1 VSPAIRA
8 CRSCGAGELALVLS
22 LGAMPLANALL
33 TADDLGRPEP
43 RYPLDLVVCV
53 GCSLVQITET
63 VSPEV
68 LFREYFY
75 FSSVSEG
82 ALERARGL
90 ADRMLAG
97 RRWGPERLV
106 MEIASNDGYLLQ
118 HYRAR
123 GVRVLGIEPAR
134 NVAKVAEERGI
145 PTVTEFFGRELARQ
159 LLKGGDAAD
168 VLHAHNVL
176 AHVAD
181 PNDVVGG
188 MAVALRPGGVIVI
201 EVPYLRDLLERVE
214 FDTIYHEHLCYFSLS
229 ALDRLFERHGLRIA
243 GVERIPV
250 HGGSLR
256 LFAERADSPGE
267 GPWRARTGVDA
278 LLAEEAAWGI
288 SGLAPYRSFGD
299 RVGRLRDE
307 LVALVERLRREGRR
321 IAVYGASAKS
331 CILLNHCGIGR
342 ETLEFVVDRSPV
354 KQGRFTPGTHLPIH
368 PPEKLLA
375 AQPDYVLL
383 SAWNLAD
390 EVLAQQAEYRRRG
403 GRFIVPIPAVSIV

>member
-8 CRSCGAGELALVLS
+8 CRSCGAAELSLVLS

-43 RYPLDLVVCV
+43 RYPLDLVVCAA
-53 GCSLVQITET
+53 CSLVQITET

-68 LFREYFY
+68 LFREYLY
-75 FSSVSEG
+75 FSSFSDTAVEHARRLAERVS
-82 ALERARGL
+82 
-90 ADRMLAG
+90 AG
-97 RRWGPERLV
+97 RRLSSGSLV

-145 PTVTEFFGRELARQ
+145 PTVAEFFGRELARQ
-159 LLKGGDAAD
+159 LAERGDAAD

-181 PNDVVGG
+181 LDDVVGG
-188 MAVALRPGGVIVI
+188 MAVVLRPGGVLVV

-214 FDTIYHEHLCYFSLS
+214 FDTIYHEHLCYFSLT
-229 ALDRLFERHGLRIA
+229 ALDRLFARHGLRVA

-256 LFAERADSPGE
+256 LFAERADGPGE
-267 GPWRARTGVDA
+267 GPWRVRERVDA
-278 LLAEEAAWGI
+278 LLAEEAGWGI
-288 SGLAPYRSFGD
+288 DRLSVYESFGG

-307 LVALVERLRREGRR
+307 LVALVHRLRGEGRR

-331 CILLNHCGIGR
+331 CVLLNYCGIGR
-342 ETLEFVVDRSPV
+342 ESVEFVVDRSPV
-354 KQGRFTPGTHLPIH
+354 KQGRFTPGTQLPIH
-368 PPEKLLA
+368 PPGKLLE

>member
-8 CRSCGAGELALVLS
+8 CRSCGAGELTLVLS
-22 LGAMPLANALL
+22 LGDMPLANALL
-33 TADDLGRPEP
+33 TAADLGRPEP
-43 RYPLDLVVCV
+43 RYPLDLVVCT

-68 LFREYFY
+68 LFREYLY

-82 ALERARGL
+82 ALKHARQLAERV
-90 ADRMLAG
+90 LAG
-97 RRWGPERLV
+97 RPWGPEPLV

-123 GVRVLGIEPAR
+123 GMRVLGIEPAR

-145 PTVTEFFGRELARQ
+145 PTVTEFFGRALALQ
-159 LLKGGDAAD
+159 LREAGDTAD

-188 MAVALRPGGVIVI
+188 MAVALRPGGVIVV
-201 EVPYLRDLLERVE
+201 EVPYVRDLLERVE

-229 ALDRLFERHGLRIA
+229 ALDRLFERHRLRIA

-256 LFAERADSPGE
+256 LFVERADSPGE
-267 GPWRARTGVDA
+267 DPWRARPLVDE
-278 LLAEEAAWGI
+278 LLAEEAAWGVH
-288 SGLAPYRSFGD
+288 GPAVYRSFGD

-307 LVALVERLRREGRR
+307 LVALVNRLRGEGRR

-331 CILLNHCGIGR
+331 CILLNHCGIGG
-342 ETLEFVVDRSPV
+342 EALEFVVDRSPV

-403 GRFIVPIPAVSIV
+403 GRFIVPVPAVSIV